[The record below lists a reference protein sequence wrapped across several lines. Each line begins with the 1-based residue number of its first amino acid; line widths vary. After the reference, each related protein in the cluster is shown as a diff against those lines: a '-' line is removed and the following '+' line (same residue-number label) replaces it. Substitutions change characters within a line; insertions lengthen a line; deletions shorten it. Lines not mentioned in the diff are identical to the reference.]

1 MTKLTYKNLLDAGV
15 HFGHLT
21 RKWDPRMAPYI
32 FMERNG
38 IHIIDLNKTL
48 VTLEEAS
55 NAIRSIVRSGRKVL
69 FVATKKQAKSIVEE
83 EARRLRMPY
92 VTERWLGGMLTN
104 FTTIRKSLKK
114 LSSIEKLMKD
124 ESYLNLAKSERL
136 MIAREKDKLAKVLG
150 GISELTRLPAAV
162 FVVDVRKEN
171 IAVKEAQKL
180 NIPIFAIVDTNSN
193 PNVADFPIPANDDAY
208 KSIDIIVRYLTKAV
222 EDGLLERKKDKEELK
237 LHQEEEEK
245 RQADEGTQLAGEATT
260 KSTAKTSKRGK
271 NHSKEK
277 AEVKKAP
284 AKEEKAPAKEEKAP
298 AKVEKA
304 AAKEEKEAV
313 AKVEDVTENKAEPK
327 TNKKTEEKPE
337 TKVEKKG
344 ETKVEETVE
353 AESTDNK

>member
-1 MTKLTYKNLLDAGV
+1 MTKLTYKDLLDAGV

-48 VTLEEAS
+48 VTLDEAS

-83 EARRLRMPY
+83 EAKRLRMPY

-124 ESYLNLAKSERL
+124 ESYLNLAKRERL
-136 MIAREKDKLAKVLG
+136 MVTREKDKLNKVLG

-162 FVVDVRKEN
+162 FVVDVKKEH

-180 NIPIFAIVDTNSN
+180 NIPIFAMVDTNSN
-193 PNVADFPIPANDDAY
+193 PTVADFPIPANDDAY
-208 KSIDIIVRYLTKAV
+208 KSIDIIVKYLTKAV
-222 EDGLLERKKDKEELK
+222 EEGLLERKKDKDDLR
-237 LHQEEEEK
+237 LQQEEDEK
-245 RQADEGTQLAGEATT
+245 RQMDEGSQPETVAGE
-260 KSTAKTSKRGK
+260 KRAPRERI
-271 NHSKEK
+271 SSAAK
-277 AEVKKAP
+277 AER
-284 AKEEKAPAKEEKAP
+284 
-298 AKVEKA
+298 
-304 AAKEEKEAV
+304 
-313 AKVEDVTENKAEPK
+313 KAEPK
-327 TNKKTEEKPE
+327 AEPIAETKTEAKKDSVESPKKSEEKAEAKAEEKPASATEEKTAE
-337 TKVEKKG
+337 
-344 ETKVEETVE
+344 KVEETVE
-353 AESTDNK
+353 ATGDAEKK